1 MTSFRELHFQDSP
14 FLLPNAWDVGS
25 ALAFV
30 AARYPA
36 IGTTS
41 FGIASSTGMPDGGR
55 TSKAVTSA
63 LAVQLTRLPVHVTTD
78 IEDGYSDDPVEVADY
93 VADLSRLGVAGVN
106 IEDSRDGH
114 LVDPAILAAKISEIK
129 NRCPNMFINA
139 RVDNFWFSEDASVDA
154 VVQRSSSYA
163 SAGADGIFVP
173 GALAA
178 EDIRQL
184 TMAITLPVN
193 VLAQPAL
200 SVPELGLLGIR
211 RVSSGSLPYRA
222 AIDAAVGAVGLL
234 REGGATTVAT
244 SYWEMQERLEAFN
257 KTIK

>member
-129 NRCPNMFINA
+129 N
-139 RVDNFWFSEDASVDA
+139 
-154 VVQRSSSYA
+154 
-163 SAGADGIFVP
+163 
-173 GALAA
+173 
-178 EDIRQL
+178 
-184 TMAITLPVN
+184 
-193 VLAQPAL
+193 
-200 SVPELGLLGIR
+200 
-211 RVSSGSLPYRA
+211 
-222 AIDAAVGAVGLL
+222 
-234 REGGATTVAT
+234 TT
-244 SYWEMQERLEAFN
+244 RL
-257 KTIK
+257 I